1 MNFKQG
7 RNLRQC
13 FASAVVLYQKLLQK
27 TEDVLQSTLG
37 LTKHQV
43 MAGNTCPACFGP
55 SRGTGIS
62 TIPSVNNCLIVA
74 LDGKLQ
80 HHHQKKAGS
89 DHIPLVTPDVFV
101 LPLDLEAI
109 SAYITKQER
118 LNKVPKK
125 VRDCNFKSH
134 GHFTTYIFLLM
145 FWQADFCTESHKGA
159 NNTQNETTWK
169 GCDNTGIMGS
179 CCQHDSVIF
188 LPNIHG
194 PGETWALPLT
204 ILKRIMD
211 KINPEWP
218 VGLLYNIGC
227 SLHKYIN
234 LVNIYSFAF
243 SVLMFRSCFQCA
255 DCFSNGKRN
264 MFPEWREQITFSTS
278 VFHAYVHKWPCQVK
292 YNLRYQKGLG
302 MSNGKSLEWLWSA
315 LSPQVSPLRY
325 ATSPNRLAVLAHWR
339 KYHNWQGIIN
349 LS

>member
-1 MNFKQG
+1 MTQSVTILANGFLRSSPLTPTAGFSMRLLAYHNQAWHNLNVCLGPFTETQKLIGKERSEVSWNCQQNKVHDLSCIG

-125 VRDCNFKSH
+125 VRDCDFKSH

-145 FWQADFCTESHKGA
+145 F
-159 NNTQNETTWK
+159 
-169 GCDNTGIMGS
+169 
-179 CCQHDSVIF
+179 
-188 LPNIHG
+188 
-194 PGETWALPLT
+194 
-204 ILKRIMD
+204 
-211 KINPEWP
+211 
-218 VGLLYNIGC
+218 
-227 SLHKYIN
+227 
-234 LVNIYSFAF
+234 
-243 SVLMFRSCFQCA
+243 
-255 DCFSNGKRN
+255 
-264 MFPEWREQITFSTS
+264 
-278 VFHAYVHKWPCQVK
+278 
-292 YNLRYQKGLG
+292 
-302 MSNGKSLEWLWSA
+302 
-315 LSPQVSPLRY
+315 
-325 ATSPNRLAVLAHWR
+325 
-339 KYHNWQGIIN
+339 
-349 LS
+349 